1 MKQSEQLSFLL
12 LSLQVVVTAYL
23 WVLNALS
30 SVSASRYALFLAVD
44 LLSFAMVAYLY
55 RKQRWNEFF
64 SRAWIFA
71 SAIGLVIL
79 ILSSL
84 FFP

>member
-1 MKQSEQLSFLL
+1 MKQSEQLAFLL
-12 LSLQVVVTAYL
+12 LSLQVVVIAYI
-23 WVLNALS
+23 WVLNAVS
-30 SVSASRYALFLAVD
+30 SVSASRFALFLAVD

-55 RKQRWNEFF
+55 RKQKWNEHF
-64 SRAWIFA
+64 SRTWILA
-71 SAIGLVIL
+71 SALGLVIL